1 MAPLLIDDAARAR
14 LVDRFGAELAEPW
27 CDALPDLVAR
37 LTARWGLTVREAL
50 PGNTG
55 RTLLCTGPG
64 GDLRVLKLT
73 PDPEV
78 ARLELTGLRA
88 WAGRSRVVQVLDA
101 DLDAHAILLEGLV
114 PGTEL
119 TGRAIP
125 WAQLGELLDQLHS
138 VVPSGV
144 VPSGGDPSGAGPRGE
159 FRRLAE
165 GIEFIFD
172 LSERRRLE
180 SAAAAHMSA
189 DVLAKGRER
198 ALALA
203 TSGPVTLIHGDLH
216 PANVLD
222 AGPDRGI
229 VAIDP
234 RPGLGD
240 PSLDAVDF
248 VFVPMAAGGTIDD
261 GIAALAPHVTG
272 FDAERVRAWCVAMA
286 PLVALAP
293 LRRGEPT
300 PFTDAVLELAR

>member
-1 MAPLLIDDAARAR
+1 MAPVLIDDPARAR
-14 LVDRFGAELAEPW
+14 LADRFGAELAEPW

-37 LTARWGLTVREAL
+37 LTAKWGLEVREAR

-78 ARLELTGLRA
+78 ARLEFAGLSA
-88 WAGRSRVVQVLDA
+88 WAGCARVVQVLDA

-114 PGTEL
+114 PGTQL
-119 TGRAIP
+119 DGDVP
-125 WAQLGELLDQLHS
+125 WAEIGELLGQLHS
-138 VVPSGV
+138 VE
-144 VPSGGDPSGAGPRGE
+144 PRGE
-159 FRRLAE
+159 FRRLAD
-165 GIEFIFD
+165 GIEFIFG
-172 LSERRRLE
+172 LSERRRRE
-180 SAAAAHMSA
+180 SPAAQHLSA
-189 DVLAKGRER
+189 DVLAKGRAR
-198 ALALA
+198 ALELA
-203 TSGPVTLIHGDLH
+203 GSGPVTLIHGDLH
-216 PANVLD
+216 PGNVLD
-222 AGPDRGI
+222 AGPGRGA

-240 PSLDAVDF
+240 PSLDAIDF

-261 GIAALAPHVTG
+261 GIAALAPHVAD

-286 PLVALAP
+286 PLVALGP
-293 LRRGEPT
+293 LRRGERT

>member
-1 MAPLLIDDAARAR
+1 VAAVLIDSVARAR
-14 LVDRFGAELAEPW
+14 LVDRFGADVAEPW

-37 LTARWGLTVREAL
+37 LSARWGLEVREAR

-55 RTLLCTGPG
+55 RTLLCAGPA

-78 ARLELTGLRA
+78 ARLEVTGLRA
-88 WAGRSRVVQVLDA
+88 WAGCSRVVQVLDA
-101 DLDAHAILLEGLV
+101 DLDVNAILLEGLV

-119 TGRAIP
+119 AGREVP
-125 WAQLGELLDQLHS
+125 WAEIGELLNQLH
-138 VVPSGV
+138 
-144 VPSGGDPSGAGPRGE
+144 AAEPRGE

-165 GIEFIFD
+165 GIEFIFT
-172 LSERRRLE
+172 LSERRRRE
-180 SAAAAHMSA
+180 SPAAGHLSA
-189 DVLAKGRER
+189 EVLAKGRER
-198 ALALA
+198 ALELA
-203 TSGPVTLIHGDLH
+203 ASGPVTLIHGDLH

-222 AGPDRGI
+222 AGPGRGA

-240 PSLDAVDF
+240 PALDAIDWM
-248 VFVPMAAGGTIDD
+248 FVPMARGGTIDD
-261 GIAALAPHVTG
+261 GLAAIAPHVAG

-286 PLVALAP
+286 PLVALSP
-293 LRRGEPT
+293 LRRGERS

>member
-1 MAPLLIDDAARAR
+1 VAPLLIDAAARAR

-27 CDALPDLVAR
+27 CDALPDLVTR
-37 LTARWGLTVREAL
+37 LSAKWGLEVREAR

-78 ARLELTGLRA
+78 ARLEVTGLRA
-88 WAGRSRVVQVLDA
+88 WAGCSRVVQVLDA
-101 DLDAHAILLEGLV
+101 DLDANAILLEGLV
-114 PGTEL
+114 PGTQL
-119 TGRAIP
+119 DGDVP
-125 WAQLGELLDQLHS
+125 WAQIGEMLDQLHS
-138 VVPSGV
+138 VEPV
-144 VPSGGDPSGAGPRGE
+144 GE

-165 GIEFIFD
+165 GIEFIFT
-172 LSERRRLE
+172 LSERRRRE
-180 SAAAAHMSA
+180 SPAAAHLSA
-189 DVLAKGRER
+189 EVLEKGRER

-203 TSGPVTLIHGDLH
+203 AAGPVTLIHGDLH

-222 AGPDRGI
+222 AGPGRGA

-240 PSLDAVDF
+240 PSLDAIDWM
-248 VFVPMAAGGTIDD
+248 FVPVAKGGTIDD
-261 GIAALAPHVTG
+261 GLAALAPHVAG
-272 FDAERVRAWCVAMA
+272 FDTERVRAWCVAMA
-286 PLVALAP
+286 PLVALPP
-293 LRRGEPT
+293 LRRGDRS

>member
-1 MAPLLIDDAARAR
+1 VAAVLIDDAARAR

-37 LTARWGLTVREAL
+37 LTERWRLEVREAR

-78 ARLELTGLRA
+78 ARLEVTGLRT
-88 WAGRSRVVQVLDA
+88 WAGCSRVVQVLDA
-101 DLDAHAILLEGLV
+101 DLDANAILLEGLV
-114 PGTEL
+114 PGTQL
-119 TGRAIP
+119 DGDVP
-125 WAQLGELLDQLHS
+125 WAEIGEMLDQLHAAE
-138 VVPSGV
+138 PI
-144 VPSGGDPSGAGPRGE
+144 GE
-159 FRRLAE
+159 VGRLAE
-165 GIEFIFD
+165 GIEFIFT
-172 LSERRRLE
+172 LSERRRRESPAAVHLSAEVLE
-180 SAAAAHMSA
+180 Q
-189 DVLAKGRER
+189 GRER

-203 TSGPVTLIHGDLH
+203 ASGPVTLIHGDLH
-216 PANVLD
+216 PGNVLD
-222 AGPDRGI
+222 AGPGRGA

-240 PSLDAVDF
+240 PSLDAIDWM
-248 VFVPMAAGGTIDD
+248 FVPVAKGGTIDD
-261 GIAALAPHVTG
+261 GLAALAPHVAG

-286 PLVALAP
+286 PLVALSP
-293 LRRGEPT
+293 LRRGERS

>member
-1 MAPLLIDDAARAR
+1 MAAVLIDDAARAR
-14 LVDRFGAELAEPW
+14 LADRFGAELAEPW
-27 CDALPDLVAR
+27 CDTLPDLVAR
-37 LTARWGLTVREAL
+37 LTAKWGLTVREAR

-64 GDLRVLKLT
+64 GDRQVLKLT

-78 ARLELTGLRA
+78 ARLEFAGLSA
-88 WAGRSRVVQVLDA
+88 WAGCSRVVQILDA
-101 DLDAHAILLEGLV
+101 DLEANAILLEGLV

-119 TGRAIP
+119 TGREVP
-125 WAQLGELLDQLHS
+125 WAEIGELLTQLRS
-138 VVPSGV
+138 VEP
-144 VPSGGDPSGAGPRGE
+144 PGE

-172 LSERRRLE
+172 LSERRRRE
-180 SAAAAHMSA
+180 SPAAAHLSA
-189 DVLAKGRER
+189 EVLALGRQR
-198 ALALA
+198 ALELA
-203 TSGPVTLIHGDLH
+203 AGGPVTLVHGDLH

-222 AGPDRGI
+222 AGPGRGA

-234 RPGLGD
+234 RPALGD
-240 PSLDAVDF
+240 PSLDAIDF
-248 VFVPMAAGGTIDD
+248 VYVPMTAGGTLDE
-261 GIAALAPHVTG
+261 GIAALAPHVAD

-293 LRRGEPT
+293 LRRGERT

>member
-1 MAPLLIDDAARAR
+1 VAPLLIDDPARAR

-27 CDALPDLVAR
+27 CDALPDLAAR
-37 LTARWGLTVREAL
+37 LTAKWQLTVREAR

-78 ARLELTGLRA
+78 ARLEFTGLRA
-88 WAGRSRVVQVLDA
+88 WAGCSRVVQVLDA
-101 DLDAHAILLEGLV
+101 DLDANAILLEGLV

-119 TGRAIP
+119 SDRDVP
-125 WAQLGELLDQLHS
+125 WAEIGELLDQLHS
-138 VVPSGV
+138 
-144 VPSGGDPSGAGPRGE
+144 AEPRGE

-165 GIEFIFD
+165 GIEFIFG
-172 LSERRRLE
+172 LSERRRSE
-180 SAAAAHMSA
+180 SPAAEHLSA

-222 AGPDRGI
+222 AGPRRGA

-234 RPGLGD
+234 RPALGD
-240 PSLDAVDF
+240 PALDAVDF
-248 VFVPMAAGGTIDD
+248 VYVPMVGGGTIDD
-261 GIAALAPHVTG
+261 GITALAPHVPD

-286 PLVALAP
+286 PLIALP
-293 LRRGEPT
+293 SLRRGERT

>member
-1 MAPLLIDDAARAR
+1 MAAVLIDDAARAR
-14 LVDRFGAELAEPW
+14 LTDRFGAELAEPW
-27 CDALPDLVAR
+27 CDTLPDLVAR
-37 LTARWGLTVREAL
+37 LTAKWGLTVREAR

-64 GDLRVLKLT
+64 GDLQVLKLT

-78 ARLELTGLRA
+78 ARLEFAGLSA
-88 WAGRSRVVQVLDA
+88 WAGCSRVVQILDA
-101 DLDAHAILLEGLV
+101 DLEANAILLEGLV

-119 TGRAIP
+119 TGREVP
-125 WAQLGELLDQLHS
+125 WAEIGELLTQLRS
-138 VVPSGV
+138 VEP
-144 VPSGGDPSGAGPRGE
+144 PGE

-172 LSERRRLE
+172 LSERRRRD
-180 SAAAAHMSA
+180 SPAAAHLSA
-189 DVLAKGRER
+189 EVLALGRQR
-198 ALALA
+198 ALELA
-203 TSGPVTLIHGDLH
+203 TSGPVTLVHGDLH

-222 AGPDRGI
+222 AGPGRGA

-234 RPGLGD
+234 RPALGD
-240 PSLDAVDF
+240 PSLDAIDF
-248 VFVPMAAGGTIDD
+248 VYVPMTAGGTLDE
-261 GIAALAPHVTG
+261 GIAALAPHVAD

-293 LRRGEPT
+293 LRRGERT

>member
-1 MAPLLIDDAARAR
+1 MAPVLIDAAARAR

-27 CDALPDLVAR
+27 CDTLPDLVAR
-37 LTARWGLTVREAL
+37 LAARWGLEVREAR

-55 RTLLCTGPG
+55 RTLLCTGRA

-78 ARLELTGLRA
+78 ARLEFTGLTA
-88 WAGRSRVVQVLDA
+88 WAGCSRVVQVLDA
-101 DLDAHAILLEGLV
+101 DLDANAILLEGLV
-114 PGTEL
+114 PGTQLDSEV
-119 TGRAIP
+119 P
-125 WAQLGELLDQLHS
+125 WAEIGEMLDQLHS
-138 VVPSGV
+138 VEP
-144 VPSGGDPSGAGPRGE
+144 AGE

-165 GIEFIFD
+165 GIEFIFT
-172 LSERRRLE
+172 LSERRRRE
-180 SAAAAHMSA
+180 SPAAEHLSA
-189 DVLAKGRER
+189 EVLAKGRER
-198 ALALA
+198 ALELA
-203 TSGPVTLIHGDLH
+203 AGGPVTLIHGDLH

-222 AGPDRGI
+222 AGPGRGA

-240 PSLDAVDF
+240 PSLDAIDWM
-248 VFVPMAAGGTIDD
+248 FVPIAAGGTLED
-261 GIAALAPHVTG
+261 GLTALAPHVTD

-293 LRRGEPT
+293 LRRGERS

>member
-1 MAPLLIDDAARAR
+1 MAPVLIDAPARAR
-14 LVDRFGAELAEPW
+14 LVDRFGADLAEPW
-27 CDALPDLVAR
+27 CDALPDLVTR
-37 LTARWGLTVREAL
+37 LTTQWRLEVQEAR

-78 ARLELTGLRA
+78 ARLELTGLTA
-88 WAGRSRVVQVLDA
+88 WAGCSRVVQVLDA
-101 DLDAHAILLEGLV
+101 DLDVNAILLEGLV

-119 TGRAIP
+119 TGRAVP
-125 WAQLGELLDQLHS
+125 WAEIGELLGELHA
-138 VVPSGV
+138 VE
-144 VPSGGDPSGAGPRGE
+144 PRGE
-159 FRRLAE
+159 FRHLAE
-165 GIEFIFD
+165 GIEFIFT
-172 LSERRRLE
+172 LSERRRRESPAAGHLSAETLE
-180 SAAAAHMSA
+180 
-189 DVLAKGRER
+189 KGRAR
-198 ALALA
+198 ARELA

-216 PANVLD
+216 PGNVLD
-222 AGPDRGI
+222 AGPARGA

-240 PSLDAVDF
+240 PALDAVDF
-248 VFVPMAAGGTIDD
+248 AFVPMAAGGTIED
-261 GIAALAPHVTG
+261 GIAALAPHVAD

-293 LRRGEPT
+293 LRRGERT

>member
-1 MAPLLIDDAARAR
+1 MAPLLIDAPARAR

-37 LTARWGLTVREAL
+37 LTARWGLTVREAR

-78 ARLELTGLRA
+78 ARLEFTGLRA
-88 WAGRSRVVQVLDA
+88 WAGCSRVVQVLDA
-101 DLDAHAILLEGLV
+101 DLAANAILLEGLV

-119 TGRAIP
+119 AGHDIP

-138 VVPSGV
+138 VVRSGV
-144 VPSGGDPSGAGPRGE
+144 DPRGAEPRGE

-172 LSERRRLE
+172 LSERRRRE
-180 SAAAAHMSA
+180 SAAAGLMPAG
-189 DVLAKGRER
+189 VLAKGRAR
-198 ALALA
+198 ALELA

-222 AGPDRGI
+222 AGPERGI

-248 VFVPMAAGGTIDD
+248 VFVPMAAGGTLDD

-293 LRRGEPT
+293 LRRGERT

>member
-1 MAPLLIDDAARAR
+1 MAALLTNEILDSAARAR

-37 LTARWGLTVREAL
+37 LTAKWGLEVREAR

-78 ARLELTGLRA
+78 ARLEVTGLRS
-88 WAGRSRVVQVLDA
+88 WAGCSRVVQVLDA
-101 DLDAHAILLEGLV
+101 DLDANAILLEGLV
-114 PGTEL
+114 PGTQL
-119 TGRAIP
+119 DGDVP
-125 WAQLGELLDQLHS
+125 WAEIGELLDQLHAAEP
-138 VVPSGV
+138 V
-144 VPSGGDPSGAGPRGE
+144 GE
-159 FRRLAE
+159 FGRLAD
-165 GIEFIFD
+165 GIEFIFT
-172 LSERRRLE
+172 LSERRRRD
-180 SAAAAHMSA
+180 SPAAAAHLSA
-189 DVLAKGRER
+189 ETLQRGRER

-222 AGPDRGI
+222 AGPGRGA

-240 PSLDAVDF
+240 PSLDALDWM
-248 VFVPMAAGGTIDD
+248 FVPMAKGGTIDD
-261 GIAALAPHVTG
+261 GLAALAPHVAN

-286 PLVALAP
+286 PLVALSP
-293 LRRGEPT
+293 LRRGERS

>member
-1 MAPLLIDDAARAR
+1 MAPVLIDDAARAR

-27 CDALPDLVAR
+27 CDALPDLVTR
-37 LTARWGLTVREAL
+37 LSAQWGLEVREAR

-55 RTLLCTGPG
+55 RTLLCTGPR

-78 ARLELTGLRA
+78 ARLEVTGLRS
-88 WAGRSRVVQVLDA
+88 WAGCSRVVQVLDA
-101 DLDAHAILLEGLV
+101 DLDANAILLEGLV
-114 PGTEL
+114 PGTQL
-119 TGRAIP
+119 DGDVP
-125 WAQLGELLDQLHS
+125 WPEIGELLDQLHAAEP
-138 VVPSGV
+138 V
-144 VPSGGDPSGAGPRGE
+144 GE
-159 FRRLAE
+159 FGRLAD
-165 GIEFIFD
+165 GIEFIFT
-172 LSERRRLE
+172 LSERRRRD
-180 SAAAAHMSA
+180 SPAAAAHLSA
-189 DVLAKGRER
+189 ETLHRGRER

-222 AGPDRGI
+222 AGPGRGA

-240 PSLDAVDF
+240 PALDALDWM
-248 VFVPMAAGGTIDD
+248 FVPVAKGGTIDD
-261 GIAALAPHVTG
+261 GLAALAPHVAG

-286 PLVALAP
+286 PLVALSP
-293 LRRGEPT
+293 LRRGERS

>member
-1 MAPLLIDDAARAR
+1 VAPVLIDDAARAR

-27 CDALPDLVAR
+27 CDALPDLVTR
-37 LTARWGLTVREAL
+37 LSARWGLEVREAR

-78 ARLELTGLRA
+78 ARLEVTGLRS
-88 WAGRSRVVQVLDA
+88 WAGCSRVVQVLDA
-101 DLDAHAILLEGLV
+101 DLDANAILLEGLV
-114 PGTEL
+114 PGTQL
-119 TGRAIP
+119 DGDVP
-125 WAQLGELLDQLHS
+125 WAEIGELLDQLH
-138 VVPSGV
+138 
-144 VPSGGDPSGAGPRGE
+144 AAEPRGE
-159 FRRLAE
+159 FRQLAE
-165 GIEFIFD
+165 GIEFIFT
-172 LSERRRLE
+172 LSERRRRE
-180 SAAAAHMSA
+180 SPAAAEYLSA
-189 DVLAKGRER
+189 ETLQKGRER

-222 AGPDRGI
+222 AGPGRGA

-240 PSLDAVDF
+240 PSLDALDWM
-248 VFVPMAAGGTIDD
+248 FVPMAKGGTIDD
-261 GIAALAPHVTG
+261 GLAALAPHVAG

-286 PLVALAP
+286 PLVALSP
-293 LRRGEPT
+293 LRRGERS

>member
-1 MAPLLIDDAARAR
+1 MTEVLDDAARAR

-37 LTARWGLTVREAL
+37 LTARWGLEVREAR

-55 RTLLCTGPG
+55 RTLLCTGSG

-78 ARLELTGLRA
+78 ARLEVTGLRA
-88 WAGRSRVVQVLDA
+88 WAGCSRVVQVLDA
-101 DLDAHAILLEGLV
+101 DLDANAILLEGLV
-114 PGTEL
+114 PGTQL
-119 TGRAIP
+119 DGDVP
-125 WAQLGELLDQLHS
+125 WAEIGEMLDQLHS
-138 VVPSGV
+138 VES
-144 VPSGGDPSGAGPRGE
+144 SGAEPVGQ
-159 FRRLAE
+159 FRPLAE
-165 GIEFIFD
+165 GIEFIFT
-172 LSERRRLE
+172 LSERRRRE
-180 SAAAAHMSA
+180 SPAAAHLSA
-189 DVLAKGRER
+189 EVLAKGRER
-198 ALALA
+198 AMELA

-222 AGPDRGI
+222 AGPGRGA

-240 PSLDAVDF
+240 PSLDALDWM
-248 VFVPMAAGGTIDD
+248 FVPLAKGGTIDD
-261 GIAALAPHVTG
+261 GLTALAPHVTD

-286 PLVALAP
+286 PLVALSP
-293 LRRGEPT
+293 LRRGERT